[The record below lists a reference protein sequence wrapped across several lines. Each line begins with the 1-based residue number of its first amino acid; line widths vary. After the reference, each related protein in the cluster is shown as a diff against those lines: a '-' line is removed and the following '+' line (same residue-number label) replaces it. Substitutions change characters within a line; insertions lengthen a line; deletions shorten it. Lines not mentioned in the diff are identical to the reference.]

1 MDLCCFIISCLLV
14 TIHLSLGHPDPGSRM
29 EEHNGQKFMFS
40 DEMMMLGG
48 DKDSNGQEMSDY
60 DGTLNEED
68 DLKVITK
75 AGNQWSRCVKKDL
88 KKYVT
93 EYENMM
99 QCNVIYEQEC
109 HQVPKQVCSIS
120 KTNPKLIE
128 KSYVQTI
135 CYNEDDANVDIKTGK
150 FYIHLGLLFTTKL
163 DRLHQGFQP

>member
-1 MDLCCFIISCLLV
+1 
-14 TIHLSLGHPDPGSRM
+14 M

-68 DLKVITK
+68 ESSESDLKVITK
-75 AGNQWSRCVKKDL
+75 AGNQWSRCVKKDM

-109 HQVPKQVCSIS
+109 HQIPKQVCSMTQI
-120 KTNPKLIE
+120 NPKQIE
-128 KSYVQTI
+128 KPYTQTI
-135 CYNEDDANVDIKTGK
+135 CYNDNDDAEDVPSKIGGK
-150 FYIHLGLLFTTKL
+150 LHFIFTKHLL
-163 DRLHQGFQP
+163 

>member
-1 MDLCCFIISCLLV
+1 M
-14 TIHLSLGHPDPGSRM
+14 
-29 EEHNGQKFMFS
+29 
-40 DEMMMLGG
+40 
-48 DKDSNGQEMSDY
+48 
-60 DGTLNEED
+60 
-68 DLKVITK
+68 
-75 AGNQWSRCVKKDL
+75 KKDM

-99 QCNVIYEQEC
+99 QCNVMYEQEC